1 LKPRPEK
8 LGSLDK
14 QDLSSGATGRATAG
28 QGLIAVGDS
37 ITEGLG
43 RPMLTLQMRSWT
55 AWLADALGFHHI
67 CLARSG
73 HRAAD
78 ALREQIP
85 LLGGTHDLGCVY
97 IGVNDVRA
105 PNWQAQ
111 AFERD
116 LTRICGAMV
125 EHARELV
132 VATMPADLGRP
143 KVSTSVISAA
153 NDAIAHVAACHGAHL
168 LDLRELRG
176 WTLVLPDGVHL
187 TARGEAYV
195 ALLACRQLAAIGM
208 TVDEREL
215 VETVRAPAPIDLLSY
230 ACGPHAHAVARHLHT
245 RTRARLALALRSSA
259 NP

>member
-1 LKPRPEK
+1 
-8 LGSLDK
+8 
-14 QDLSSGATGRATAG
+14 
-28 QGLIAVGDS
+28 
-37 ITEGLG
+37 
-43 RPMLTLQMRSWT
+43 MLALQMRSWT
-55 AWLADALGFHHI
+55 AWLADALHLDHT

-85 LLGGTHDLGCVY
+85 HMAGTHDLGCVY

-116 LTRICGAMV
+116 LTRICEAMA
-125 EHARELV
+125 EHTRELL
-132 VATMPADLGRP
+132 VATMPANLGRP
-143 KVSTSVISAA
+143 KLSTAVISAA
-153 NDAIAHVAACHGAHL
+153 NDAIVQVAACHDARL

-187 TARGEAYV
+187 TARGETYV

-208 TVDEREL
+208 TVDERAL
-215 VETVRAPAPIDLLSY
+215 VEAVRAPTPIDLLSY
-230 ACGPHAHAVARHLHT
+230 ACGPHAHALARHL
-245 RTRARLALALRSSA
+245 RTRARTRLAHALRA
-259 NP
+259 PATP